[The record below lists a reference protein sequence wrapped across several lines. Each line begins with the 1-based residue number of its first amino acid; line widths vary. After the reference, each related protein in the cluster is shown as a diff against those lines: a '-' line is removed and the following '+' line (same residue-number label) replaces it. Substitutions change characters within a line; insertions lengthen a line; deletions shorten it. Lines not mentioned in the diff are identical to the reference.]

1 MVLSLWNWQGYY
13 IFFIPHYIYTL
24 LICVC
29 MFLEWVGRHSNMMHL
44 LKFIFITVILLID
57 MHGNILKSNSSF
69 QNVNLVIGKLP
80 TEERK
85 MKCEQKN
92 KDKNW
97 VTIFIKHC
105 GLICTF
111 TP

>member
-1 MVLSLWNWQGYY
+1 
-13 IFFIPHYIYTL
+13 
-24 LICVC
+24 
-29 MFLEWVGRHSNMMHL
+29 MMYL
-44 LKFIFITVILLID
+44 FKFIFITVILLINI
-57 MHGNILKSNSSF
+57 HGNILESNSSF
-69 QNVNLVIGKLP
+69 QNLNLVIGKLH
-80 TEERK
+80 TEKRK

-92 KDKNW
+92 KDKNC

>member
-1 MVLSLWNWQGYY
+1 
-13 IFFIPHYIYTL
+13 
-24 LICVC
+24 
-29 MFLEWVGRHSNMMHL
+29 MMHL
-44 LKFIFITVILLID
+44 LKFIFITVILLIY

-92 KDKNW
+92 KDKN
-97 VTIFIKHC
+97 
-105 GLICTF
+105 
-111 TP
+111 

>member
-1 MVLSLWNWQGYY
+1 
-13 IFFIPHYIYTL
+13 
-24 LICVC
+24 
-29 MFLEWVGRHSNMMHL
+29 
-44 LKFIFITVILLID
+44 